1 MDILVVSDSH
11 ITKQKDGSYWCKT
24 AIHGYDF
31 WKRYLSAF
39 DRVKVVSRVLE
50 IEYVDLENHI
60 RVDGPG
66 LEIIDLPFIRG
77 AKEYLTNYFRFKSEI
92 KKVISNEACAI
103 FRLPSIPAFMVLK
116 EFKKTN
122 KPYLFEII
130 ADPYDAYNVNFFAQK
145 YYTKK
150 LRTETLK
157 ANGVSYVTEKTL
169 QKKYPSYSIKN
180 GPNEKYFD
188 TYYSSIDLKD
198 DFFSEKR
205 IYPKVIESLKIV
217 HMASSINNDNK
228 GHETLLRTVHSLKKK
243 GYNVSLECIGDGD
256 MRSYYED
263 MAITLGIKD
272 IVDFVGLFSSVNDLR
287 KVMLRA
293 DIFLFPTKAEGLPRA
308 IIEAMS
314 LGLPCLSTPVGG
326 VPELLDET
334 YLFHP
339 DDVEGFSDRIEQL
352 INNPSELQ
360 MMSGTNIK
368 KAKEFRK
375 EVLDVKRNDF
385 YFKLRELAKI
395 TEYNRIKG

>member
-11 ITKQKDGSYWCKT
+11 ITKQKDGTYWCRT

-39 DRVKVVSRVLE
+39 DRVKVVSRVLN
-50 IEYVDLENHI
+50 IDYVDLDNHI

-66 LEIIDLPFIRG
+66 VEIIDLPFVRG
-77 AKEYLTNYFRFKSEI
+77 AKEYLRNYFRFKSEI
-92 KKVISNEACAI
+92 KKVISDEACAI

-130 ADPYDAYNVNFFAQK
+130 ADPYDAYSVNFFAQK

-150 LRTETLK
+150 LKNETLK

-169 QKKYPSYSIKN
+169 QRKYPSYSIKN
-180 GPNEKYFD
+180 GPNEKHFD
-188 TYYSSIDLKD
+188 TYYSSIDLKG

-205 IYPKVIESLKIV
+205 IYPKFIKSLKIV
-217 HMASSINNDNK
+217 HLASSINNDNK
-228 GHETLLRTVHSLKKK
+228 GHVTLLKTVYSLKKK

-263 MAITLGIKD
+263 MATTLGIKD
-272 IVDFVGLFSSVNDLR
+272 IVNFVGLFSSINDLR
-287 KVMLRA
+287 EVMLKA

-308 IIEAMS
+308 IIEAMA
-314 LGLPCLSTPVGG
+314 LGLPCLSTYVGG
-326 VPELLDET
+326 VPELLDER

-339 DDVEGFSDRIEQL
+339 DDVEGFSIKIGQL
-352 INNPSELQ
+352 INNPSELEE
-360 MMSGTNIK
+360 MSEVNIN

-375 EVLDVKRNDF
+375 EILDSKRNNF
-385 YFKLRELAKI
+385 YYKLKELAEA
-395 TEYNRIKG
+395 TE